1 MEGKKLLI
9 VTDTPTIWTGLGRI
23 SREVAPRLSNH
34 FEVAVAGWHH
44 QPLPTPFKFHIYP
57 LHKGTSDESNQFR
70 VILNNFQP
78 DLILAIGD
86 LWDFGYLTQV
96 IPEYKE
102 HKKEAKIALWVTV
115 DGEYLY
121 PQWSDIV
128 GMFDAVASFSHYGV
142 NELLKLKNNK
152 EYPVIYP
159 GVDSN
164 IFNKFSDDY
173 KWSTKNVIDPS
184 KVFMTLIVGQN
195 CDRKNIAMSLE
206 TFAEFQKDKD
216 DVVLFLVTNP
226 RDPFGHDLWE
236 IIKRLGI
243 ASKVRIAKDANPRGV
258 VNDIKLNVLYNMSSA
273 LLNTAIGEGLGMPL
287 MEAQATGC
295 IPLATDYAAAS
306 EIIGDRGCKLN
317 VSELMYGQYGIKR
330 AIVSSKSVVE
340 NLNKLYEDWKTE
352 DKALIK
358 EYKNKGLDWVKPY
371 TWDKTAKDLY
381 DLLQISTEEKERSW
395 IKEKVKIK
403 DLKILQVV
411 SSWGKNCGIAEYSK
425 ELIESIESS
434 NKTISVFPSND
445 LPKLITHVKNKNYNV
460 VVFQHEYSFF
470 QDRFMFEKALD
481 ELKQMDIKTVIEL
494 HTYSPHKTYN
504 DMIIDKADEII
515 VHCEDFKDKLIM
527 NRPINNVNVVNMG
540 CKEKVAF
547 DLLELK
553 EELGINKKHP
563 IIGSFGFMRDQKGY
577 KEIAGAVLEL
587 SKEKY
592 PDIKFLLVSPKHE
605 FGSDVYDEQI
615 YQYFEKIGI
624 TDKIIIIREYMPENK
639 LAKVLACADLFVL
652 NYKSSRAGG
661 GNSAAIKTIMRTQR
675 PIIATDTLY
684 FKDLT
689 NEVYKISSTDKN
701 SIKEAIIELY
711 DNPKLR
717 KQYVDRS
724 NVFIEQNSWENI
736 SKKHLD
742 IYS

>member
-1 MEGKKLLI
+1 
-9 VTDTPTIWTGLGRI
+9 
-23 SREVAPRLSNH
+23 
-34 FEVAVAGWHH
+34 
-44 QPLPTPFKFHIYP
+44 
-57 LHKGTSDESNQFR
+57 
-70 VILNNFQP
+70 
-78 DLILAIGD
+78 
-86 LWDFGYLTQV
+86 
-96 IPEYKE
+96 
-102 HKKEAKIALWVTV
+102 
-115 DGEYLY
+115 
-121 PQWSDIV
+121 
-128 GMFDAVASFSHYGV
+128 
-142 NELLKLKNNK
+142 
-152 EYPVIYP
+152 
-159 GVDSN
+159 
-164 IFNKFSDDY
+164 
-173 KWSTKNVIDPS
+173 
-184 KVFMTLIVGQN
+184 
-195 CDRKNIAMSLE
+195 
-206 TFAEFQKDKD
+206 
-216 DVVLFLVTNP
+216 
-226 RDPFGHDLWE
+226 
-236 IIKRLGI
+236 
-243 ASKVRIAKDANPRGV
+243 
-258 VNDIKLNVLYNMSSA
+258 
-273 LLNTAIGEGLGMPL
+273 
-287 MEAQATGC
+287 
-295 IPLATDYAAAS
+295 
-306 EIIGDRGCKLN
+306 
-317 VSELMYGQYGIKR
+317 
-330 AIVSSKSVVE
+330 
-340 NLNKLYEDWKTE
+340 
-352 DKALIK
+352 
-358 EYKNKGLDWVKPY
+358 
-371 TWDKTAKDLY
+371 
-381 DLLQISTEEKERSW
+381 
-395 IKEKVKIK
+395 
-403 DLKILQVV
+403 
-411 SSWGKNCGIAEYSK
+411 
-425 ELIESIESS
+425 
-434 NKTISVFPSND
+434 
-445 LPKLITHVKNKNYNV
+445 
-460 VVFQHEYSFF
+460 
-470 QDRFMFEKALD
+470 
-481 ELKQMDIKTVIEL
+481 
-494 HTYSPHKTYN
+494 
-504 DMIIDKADEII
+504 
-515 VHCEDFKDKLIM
+515 
-527 NRPINNVNVVNMG
+527 MG